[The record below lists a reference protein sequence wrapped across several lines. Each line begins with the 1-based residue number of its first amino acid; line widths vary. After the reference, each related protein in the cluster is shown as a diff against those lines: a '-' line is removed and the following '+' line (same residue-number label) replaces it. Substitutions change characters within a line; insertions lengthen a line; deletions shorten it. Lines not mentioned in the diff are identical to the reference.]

1 MFFSLSFLFL
11 FLFAWMKSY
20 LCWKKSIRKNIFLE
34 AATCKRERKMKR
46 KRKKDN
52 RKKQPFSV
60 VVSIVFNN
68 NKKKNTSTVHGY
80 QGEWMQHDKDVIV
93 IPLNHSTVFLQ
104 ISTTLQP
111 EDVSNLCFLMT
122 KKIPIPGQG
131 RSDTCKLY
139 IMWQRYRP

>member
-1 MFFSLSFLFL
+1 
-11 FLFAWMKSY
+11 
-20 LCWKKSIRKNIFLE
+20 
-34 AATCKRERKMKR
+34 
-46 KRKKDN
+46 
-52 RKKQPFSV
+52 
-60 VVSIVFNN
+60 
-68 NKKKNTSTVHGY
+68 
-80 QGEWMQHDKDVIV
+80 MQHDKDVIV